1 MIIRLAQEVLSGQI
15 SRRFPMLSRIQRLKF
30 AAAGSVVACMLGTPA
45 QADELAQN
53 LGPVGP
59 HEPIL
64 TEVGSERVM
73 AFYEPDNGRCA
84 VHAVVF
90 DKTDAYTGMTT
101 AVRVRVSLNPREMVH
116 IDSADNELV
125 KSLSLQC
132 GENAEKLTIIDT
144 DSLGCLR
151 HRHRAT
157 QPTHQSQC
165 IRASTRRTGKP
176 GNSSFHSCCPMH
188 GTSASRARP
197 SERDPRCSAT

>member
-1 MIIRLAQEVLSGQI
+1 M
-15 SRRFPMLSRIQRLKF
+15 FSRIQLLKF
-30 AAAGSVVACMLGTPA
+30 AAAAGVVACMLGTPA

-59 HEPIL
+59 HDPIL
-64 TEVGSERVM
+64 TEVGSERVI

-101 AVRVRVSLNPREMVH
+101 AARVRVSLNPRETVH

-132 GENAEKLTIIDT
+132 GENAETLTIIDT
-144 DSLGCLR
+144 DSLVASGITIQSP
-151 HRHRAT
+151 A
-157 QPTHQSQC
+157 QP
-165 IRASTRRTGKP
+165 IKA
-176 GNSSFHSCCPMH
+176 
-188 GTSASRARP
+188 SASGF
-197 SERDPRCSAT
+197 

>member
-1 MIIRLAQEVLSGQI
+1 
-15 SRRFPMLSRIQRLKF
+15 MLSRIQLLKF
-30 AAAGSVVACMLGTPA
+30 AAAGGVVACMLGTPA

-101 AVRVRVSLNPREMVH
+101 AARVRVSLNPRE
-116 IDSADNELV
+116 IGSY
-125 KSLSLQC
+125 
-132 GENAEKLTIIDT
+132 
-144 DSLGCLR
+144 R
-151 HRHRAT
+151 
-157 QPTHQSQC
+157 
-165 IRASTRRTGKP
+165 
-176 GNSSFHSCCPMH
+176 
-188 GTSASRARP
+188 
-197 SERDPRCSAT
+197 

>member
-1 MIIRLAQEVLSGQI
+1 
-15 SRRFPMLSRIQRLKF
+15 MLSRIQLLKF

-64 TEVGSERVM
+64 TEVGSERVL

-101 AVRVRVSLNPREMVH
+101 AARVRVSLNPREMVH
-116 IDSADNELV
+116 IDSADNESV

-132 GENAEKLTIIDT
+132 GENAEKLTIIDA
-144 DSLGCLR
+144 DSLVASGI
-151 HRHRAT
+151 T
-157 QPTHQSQC
+157 IQSPALP
-165 IRASTRRTGKP
+165 IKA
-176 GNSSFHSCCPMH
+176 
-188 GTSASRARP
+188 SASGF
-197 SERDPRCSAT
+197 

>member
-1 MIIRLAQEVLSGQI
+1 
-15 SRRFPMLSRIQRLKF
+15 MLSRIQLLKF
-30 AAAGSVVACMLGTPA
+30 AAAGGVVACMLGTPA

-101 AVRVRVSLNPREMVH
+101 AARVRVSLNPREMVH

-144 DSLGCLR
+144 DSLVASGI
-151 HRHRAT
+151 T
-157 QPTHQSQC
+157 IQSPALP
-165 IRASTRRTGKP
+165 IKA
-176 GNSSFHSCCPMH
+176 
-188 GTSASRARP
+188 SASGF
-197 SERDPRCSAT
+197 